1 MLELRN
7 VCKRFLA
14 VTAVDNVSFSARPG
28 EVTGYLGPNA
38 SGKSTTMK
46 MITGLMET
54 TSGKILF
61 GGKAIEDNLVAY
73 KQLMGYV
80 PEEPHL
86 YSHLSGWEYL
96 VMVGQLRNL
105 PAKMTADCIDG
116 LLRLFSL
123 HGDRHAPISA
133 YSKGM
138 RQKVLISAALLH
150 NPDLL
155 LLDEPFSSLD
165 NPLRLEMR
173 RCLARVIREEI
184 RVPTILVTHDILEAY
199 TLAERVLIYAN
210 GRVVQ
215 SGRPE
220 MVFNNPV
227 NDEVSSLVSLKN
239 LYPGYIFT

>member
-1 MLELRN
+1 VEGNIVYGARGMDRRAAKDRAAEMMELFQLSAHHGKYPHEISGGQKQR
-7 VCKRFLA
+7 VALA
-14 VTAVDNVSFSARPG
+14 RALAR
-28 EVTGYLGPNA
+28 
-38 SGKSTTMK
+38 K
-46 MITGLMET
+46 
-54 TSGKILF
+54 
-61 GGKAIEDNLVAY
+61 
-73 KQLMGYV
+73 
-80 PEEPHL
+80 PE
-86 YSHLSGWEYL
+86 
-96 VMVGQLRNL
+96 
-105 PAKMTADCIDG
+105 
-116 LLRLFSL
+116 
-123 HGDRHAPISA
+123 
-133 YSKGM
+133 
-138 RQKVLISAALLH
+138 
-150 NPDLL
+150 LL